1 MFFFISL
8 NSQFLFCG
16 GQNIYFCFDSLANIV
31 CLLWQWNVRVNS
43 TLLDWKVWNEF
54 QIMIITVRRRCW
66 HNFSKTS
73 IYSTKSL
80 VIKKKNIYKLMKV
93 DWQSRHKI
101 QYKNH
106 KENTE
111 TKWLYQFSMP
121 SQKTLCAIIHGKR
134 DTEFKYR
141 HNHMNWEFHLSDR
154 LLFDLIVAQCH

>member
-1 MFFFISL
+1 M
-8 NSQFLFCG
+8 
-16 GQNIYFCFDSLANIV
+16 

-43 TLLDWKVWNEF
+43 TLIDWKVWNEF

-101 QYKNH
+101 QYIKTIKKILKQNDFISFLCRHKRLCVRLYMAKETRNSSTGTITWTGNSIWAIVCYLIWLWHSVISFHAHTTSNKNNNNNMH
-106 KENTE
+106 AY
-111 TKWLYQFSMP
+111 WP
-121 SQKTLCAIIHGKR
+121 R
-134 DTEFKYR
+134 
-141 HNHMNWEFHLSDR
+141 
-154 LLFDLIVAQCH
+154 